1 MFLAI
6 WLVRDLAAT
15 RPLPSPVARKAASVA
30 GTEDAA
36 PENAAPDRLTAYNV
50 IVAKYLFSPSR
61 TEGAPEVAKPPV
73 VPLPPKPILLG
84 VVVDGPASRA
94 YLEDPSTKRVF
105 GYQVGDSV
113 AGGKLEKIAEDR
125 IQISRV
131 RWSARRTAPRPEQ
144 ASTTRAGP
152 GGSARRA
159 GRTTPGACGQSS
171 RDATRCARA
180 PAHSS
185 TVAPPSACRPVV
197 IGSVAAVAHF
207 GSRTLIAFGSSAAD
221 AAPSAPARAPRQWR
235 RRRPRRTTR
244 CR

>member
-15 RPLPSPVARKAASVA
+15 RPLPSPVARKAASVP

-36 PENAAPDRLTAYNV
+36 PENATQDRLTAYNV

-61 TEGAPEVAKPPV
+61 TEGAPEVAKPV

-113 AGGKLEKIAEDR
+113 AGGKLEKITDDK
-125 IQISRV
+125 IQISRSDGV
-131 RWSARRTAPRPEQ
+131 MDVMLRDPSKPRPP
-144 ASTTRAGP
+144 A
-152 GGSARRA
+152 
-159 GRTTPGACGQSS
+159 PGAPPP
-171 RDATRCARA
+171 ARVESP
-180 PAHSS
+180 PA
-185 TVAPPSACRPVV
+185 APPGVPGRPPIPPRSLRRVPV
-197 IGSVAAVAHF
+197 DP
-207 GSRTLIAFGSSAAD
+207 SSSD
-221 AAPSAPARAPRQWR
+221 Q
-235 RRRPRRTTR
+235 
-244 CR
+244 

>member
-15 RPLPSPVARKAASVA
+15 RPLPQPPGARKAAGGA

-36 PENAAPDRLTAYNV
+36 PENSAQDRLTAYNV

-61 TEGAPEVAKPPV
+61 TEGAPEVAKPV

-113 AGGKLEKIAEDR
+113 AGGKLDKIADDR
-125 IQISRV
+125 IQITRSDGVMDVLLRDP
-131 RWSARRTAPRPEQ
+131 AKPRPPAPVQ
-144 ASTTRAGP
+144 AAP
-152 GGSARRA
+152 
-159 GRTTPGACGQSS
+159 PGAPG
-171 RDATRCARA
+171 
-180 PAHSS
+180 
-185 TVAPPSACRPVV
+185 APP
-197 IGSVAAVAHF
+197 
-207 GSRTLIAFGSSAAD
+207 
-221 AAPSAPARAPRQWR
+221 PARVDSPPGTPPGVPGRPPIPPRSLR
-235 RRRPRRTTR
+235 RVPVEQQSQN
-244 CR
+244 